1 MEKKINMPKLAPE
14 MESGVLCAWLKE
26 EGESVAAGEPL
37 FEIETNKVVNQ
48 VEATTSGVLKKQ
60 LVEEGDTDQVFYHPR
75 HPYTQK
81 LIDAIPTRNRK
92 EERHD

>member
-37 FEIETNKVVNQ
+37 FGIETNKVVNQ

-60 LVEEGDTDQVFYHPR
+60 LVEEGDTVRVDTAV
-75 HPYTQK
+75 
-81 LIDAIPTRNRK
+81 AVV
-92 EERHD
+92 EAE

>member
-26 EGESVAAGEPL
+26 EGDTVAAGEPF

-48 VEATTSGVLKKQ
+48 VEATVSGVLKKQ
-60 LVEEGDTDQVFYHPR
+60 LAEEGDTVDVN
-75 HPYTQK
+75 
-81 LIDAIPTRNRK
+81 AAVAVV
-92 EERHD
+92 EAE

>member
-1 MEKKINMPKLAPE
+1 MEKKINMPQLAPDL
-14 MESGVLCAWLKE
+14 ESGVLCAWLKE

-60 LVEEGDTDQVFYHPR
+60 LVEEGDTVRVDTAV
-75 HPYTQK
+75 
-81 LIDAIPTRNRK
+81 AVV
-92 EERHD
+92 EAE

>member
-37 FEIETNKVVNQ
+37 FKIETNKVVNQ

-60 LVEEGDTDQVFYHPR
+60 LVEEGDTVRVDTAV
-75 HPYTQK
+75 
-81 LIDAIPTRNRK
+81 AVV
-92 EERHD
+92 EAE

>member
-60 LVEEGDTDQVFYHPR
+60 LAEEGDTVCVDTAV
-75 HPYTQK
+75 
-81 LIDAIPTRNRK
+81 AVVV
-92 EERHD
+92 EAE

>member
-37 FEIETNKVVNQ
+37 FEIETDRKSVV
-48 VEATTSGVLKKQ
+48 
-60 LVEEGDTDQVFYHPR
+60 
-75 HPYTQK
+75 
-81 LIDAIPTRNRK
+81 
-92 EERHD
+92 

>member
-26 EGESVAAGEPL
+26 EGDPVAAGEPL

-48 VEATTSGVLKKQ
+48 VEATISGVLKKLASPAV
-60 LVEEGDTDQVFYHPR
+60 LVVIAGVLGLCARRLLPKKQGGEG
-75 HPYTQK
+75 K
-81 LIDAIPTRNRK
+81 
-92 EERHD
+92 

>member
-26 EGESVAAGEPL
+26 EGDTVAAGEPL

-48 VEATTSGVLKKQ
+48 VEATVSSVLKKQ
-60 LVEEGDTDQVFYHPR
+60 LAEEGDTVDVNAAVAVV
-75 HPYTQK
+75 K
-81 LIDAIPTRNRK
+81 A
-92 EERHD
+92 E